1 MVSRTGRD
9 NVGGPATS
17 DADGQGGVERIAVD
31 VDGIVQGVGFRPF
44 VYALASRQHL
54 VGEVANSPTGVHIE
68 ASGSRSAIK
77 AFLAALRDEA
87 PPLAVVEEI
96 VVRERSTDEQ
106 PTRGYQPTV
115 GRAGVPV
122 GEPADTDRAETRV
135 GLAARPG
142 RAGLPAGGGFRIA
155 ASEAAGARTTLVSAD
170 CATCADCLAELAD
183 PADRRYRYPFINCT
197 NCGPRFTI
205 IRDVPYDRP
214 ATTMAGFAMC
224 LACAAEYHDPAD
236 RRFHAQ
242 PVCCSDCGPRLRLL
256 DRAGRPLDVDPIER
270 SAELLRAGA
279 VLAMKGL
286 GGYHLAVDARSE
298 AAAARLRGRKHRA
311 DKPFAVMVADV
322 SAARELCAVGPV
334 AERLLTGRRRPI
346 VLLDALGGNRGVAPS
361 VAPGTRQLGVM
372 TPYTPAHH
380 LLLAAFGGPLVLT
393 SGNVSDEPIVYRD
406 DEAFDRLGPIA
417 DYFLVHDRP
426 IHIRADDSVVRV
438 LPALPSGPERERGLA
453 GESARRST
461 GEPDSRSVVE
471 REQLVRRARG
481 YAPEPLGMARE
492 TPRPV
497 LACGAE
503 LKSTFCLTRS
513 RYAFVSQH
521 VGDLENYETFSAFTA
536 GIAHYERL
544 FDVRPEVIAHDLH
557 PEYLSTKYA
566 LDRSE
571 DDGLAVVGVQHHH
584 AHIASCLADNR
595 HSGPVLGVAF
605 DGLGYG
611 IDGTLWG
618 GEVLLADLTGF
629 TRLAHLDP
637 VAMPGG
643 AAAIRAPWRMAAAY
657 LTAAGVDAAGLSVR
671 ERNAADWESI
681 VAMADR
687 GVAAPLT
694 SSAGRLFDAVAAILD
709 VRDTVNYEG
718 QAAIELEQLADPAER
733 ESYPPPRIVRPPR
746 PALDPW
752 RIQGIDLVAAVVEDL
767 RAGTDH
773 ARVAAR
779 FHATLARTIVTVCER
794 LAEQTGVRT
803 AALSGGVF
811 ANQRLLDEVSVG
823 LRAAGL
829 TVLTHSR
836 VPTNDGGI
844 SLGQAA
850 VAGAQR

>member
-1 MVSRTGRD
+1 MSTGSCRGWVS
-9 NVGGPATS
+9 A
-17 DADGQGGVERIAVD
+17 
-31 VDGIVQGVGFRPF
+31 PF
-44 VYALASRQHL
+44 VYALASREHL
-54 VGEVANSPTGVHIE
+54 VGEVANSPAGVHIE
-68 ASGSRSAIK
+68 ASGSAAALD
-77 AFLAALRDEA
+77 AFVIALRDEA
-87 PPLAVVEEI
+87 PPLAVVEDV
-96 VVRERSTDEQ
+96 VVRRRPPPDGRRASGPGGADGGG
-106 PTRGYQPTV
+106 TRAP
-115 GRAGVPV
+115 
-122 GEPADTDRAETRV
+122 
-135 GLAARPG
+135 RPG
-142 RAGLPAGGGFRIA
+142 APTAAGFRIT
-155 ASEAAGARTTLVSAD
+155 ASDPAGERSTLVSAD

-224 LACAAEYHDPAD
+224 PACAAEYHDPGN

-242 PVCCSDCGPRLRLL
+242 PVCCPECGPRLRLL
-256 DRAGRPLDVDPIER
+256 DRAGRPLDADPIER

-286 GGYHLAVDARSE
+286 GGYHLAVDARSD

-311 DKPFAVMVADV
+311 DKPFAVMVSDV
-322 SAARELCAVGPV
+322 AAARELCAVGPV

-346 VLLDALGGNRGVAPS
+346 VLLDLLPGGPGVARS
-361 VAPGTRQLGVM
+361 VAPGTRQLGLM

-380 LLLAAFGGPLVLT
+380 LLLAAFSGPLVLT

-406 DEAFDRLGPIA
+406 DEAFGRLGPIA

-426 IHIRADDSVVRV
+426 IHVRADDSVVRV
-438 LPALPSGPERERGLA
+438 LPSWPGEPRRERPPA
-453 GESARRST
+453 GEPSRRPTNKPGSPAA
-461 GEPDSRSVVE
+461 GE

-481 YAPEPLGMARE
+481 YAPEPLAMGWE

-503 LKSTFCLTRS
+503 LKSTFCLTRG

-521 VGDLENYETFSAFTA
+521 IGDLENYETFRAFTA
-536 GIAHYERL
+536 GVAHYERL

-566 LDRSE
+566 LDRAE
-571 DDGLAVVGVQHHH
+571 DDGLGVVGVQHHH

-595 HSGPVLGVAF
+595 HSGPVLGLAF

-611 IDGTLWG
+611 TDGTLWG
-618 GEVLLADLTGF
+618 GEVLLADLTRF

-643 AAAIRAPWRMAAAY
+643 AAAIRSPWRMAAAY
-657 LTAAGVDAAGLSVR
+657 LSAAGVDTAGLAVR
-671 ERNAADWESI
+671 ERNAAHWESV

-718 QAAIELEQLADPAER
+718 QAAIELEQLADQAER
-733 ESYPPPRIVRPPR
+733 ESYPLPGIVRPPR
-746 PALDPW
+746 PAVDPG
-752 RIQGIDLVAAVVEDL
+752 RIQGTDLVAAVVEDL
-767 RAGTDH
+767 RAGTDR

-779 FHATLARTIVTVCER
+779 FHATLARTIVTVCEC
-794 LAEQTGVRT
+794 LAEQTGVRA

-811 ANQRLLDEVSVG
+811 ANQRLLNEVGAG

-850 VAGAQR
+850 VASAQR